1 MKTILWCSTVFA
13 VDDDERER
21 RRPIGRDPRAYAE
34 LLESLERHAVWADEL
49 GYDAFGGT
57 EHHFQSEGGESI
69 PNNLL
74 LYAKLA
80 AGTSRIVFIP
90 MSVVLT
96 ARDPI
101 RAAEDLALFSQLY
114 PGRIAVCFA
123 RGYQTRWM
131 QTLMQQEA
139 VCAGRPGEADSLNRE
154 IFDEHLAIVE
164 RAWAED
170 SFAFDGAHYQVPYP
184 HRGIPGWP
192 AAPWTRRFGAPGDV
206 DADGKI
212 RRVGVIPRP
221 ASPIAI
227 FVPNTMSR
235 QTVVDAARAGRVVLK
250 EISDR
255 DAFRDAAA
263 LYHREALACGRRVGL
278 GEGFGA
284 VAKIALGD
292 SFDEAMELAARTVGN
307 WFRKFFG
314 HFGINEGLR
323 RPDDPPG
330 RLAFPSDR
338 ALAERMYERGALLC
352 GTAHEVL
359 EQLLDVKRCYADG
372 ELEWFGWEFW
382 AQCLPDADA
391 VATQRRQMELFAREV
406 LPQLRGADAGGGT

>member
-13 VDDDERER
+13 VDDDEREQ
-21 RRPIGRDPRAYAE
+21 RRPIGRDKHAYRE
-34 LLESLERHAVWADEL
+34 LLESLERHAIWADEL

-80 AGTSRIVFIP
+80 AKTQRIVFIP

-101 RAAEDLALFSQLY
+101 RTAEDLALFSHMY

-139 VCAGRPGEADSLNRE
+139 ISAGRPGESDTRNRA
-154 IFDEHLAIVE
+154 IFDEHLQVVE

-170 SFAFDGAHYQVPYP
+170 SLAFRGEHYQVPFP
-184 HRGIPGWP
+184 STGVPNWP
-192 AAPWTRRFGAPGDV
+192 AAPWTRRFGAPGD
-206 DADGKI
+206 ADEQGTVHK
-212 RRVGVIPRP
+212 VGVIPKP
-221 ASPIAI
+221 TSSIPI
-227 FVPNTMSR
+227 FVPNTMSQ
-235 QTVVDAARAGRVVLK
+235 QTVIDAARAGRTVLK

-255 DAFRDAAA
+255 DAFGQAAA
-263 LYHREALACGRRVGL
+263 LYHDQALTAGRDIRL

-292 SFDEAMELAARTVGN
+292 SFDEAMDLAARTVGN
-307 WFRKFFG
+307 WFRKFFQY
-314 HFGINEGLR
+314 FGINEGLR
-323 RPDDPPG
+323 TPADPPG
-330 RLAFPSDR
+330 PIRFPSDL
-338 ALAERMYERGALLC
+338 ALAERMYEKGALLC
-352 GTAHEVL
+352 GTPSAVL
-359 EQLLDVKRCYADG
+359 EQLHEVKRCYADG
-372 ELEWFGWEFW
+372 DLEWFGWEFW
-382 AQCLPDADA
+382 AQCLPDPDA
-391 VATQRRQMELFAREV
+391 IATQRRQMELFAREIQ
-406 LPQLRGADAGGGT
+406 PHLR